1 MGGRHGDQSPAD
13 GVRPVHPVE
22 LSRWQI
28 DTTCVTNADF
38 ARFVDATGY
47 RTEAERFG
55 YSAVFHLAVAD
66 PKAILGQPPTTAW
79 WLGVREASWPAGWS
93 GSGLAGLEDHPVVHI
108 SHTDAEAYCAWAA
121 RRLPTGA
128 EWEYASRGGLP
139 DARFPWGDEL
149 LDADGTW
156 RCNVWQG
163 DFPRENT
170 LEDGYLTTAPVRSY
184 EPNGFAGGWQPGVT
198 YEVGASSGSQGFV
211 WSRTFTVGRSSGGS
225 KDSATSKDTSPSKA
239 PKDTEAPRG
248 LPHTG
253 V

>member
-1 MGGRHGDQSPAD
+1 MAGRHGDQNPAD
-13 GVRPVHPVE
+13 GVRPVDPVE

-108 SHTDAEAYCAWAA
+108 SHTDAEAYCAWAG

-139 DARFPWGDEL
+139 DARWARGRAGRLSCGGEQRLTGLGHDALLGGRRGEDLLGDL
-149 LDADGTW
+149 YRGVVALDD
-156 RCNVWQG
+156 
-163 DFPRENT
+163 
-170 LEDGYLTTAPVRSY
+170 
-184 EPNGFAGGWQPGVT
+184 
-198 YEVGASSGSQGFV
+198 
-211 WSRTFTVGRSSGGS
+211 
-225 KDSATSKDTSPSKA
+225 
-239 PKDTEAPRG
+239 
-248 LPHTG
+248 
-253 V
+253 